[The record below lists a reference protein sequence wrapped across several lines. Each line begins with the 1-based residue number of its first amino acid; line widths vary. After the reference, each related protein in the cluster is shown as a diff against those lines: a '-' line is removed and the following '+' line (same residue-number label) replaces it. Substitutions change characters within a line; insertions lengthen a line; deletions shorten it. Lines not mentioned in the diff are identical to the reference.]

1 MKPFRV
7 HAAQTLADAR
17 HALMSADA
25 RGSAAI
31 IAGGADLLGEMKEGT
46 AAPSTLVDINRL
58 GLDEMD
64 VGADGAS
71 TTIGAAVTLARI
83 AESGEIARRYA
94 ALSQAAASV
103 ATPQI
108 RNAGTLGGNLCQ
120 RPRCWYYRSPL
131 FDCLKKGGD
140 ACFAVAGNNKY
151 HAILGADGCHIV
163 HPSDPAAALVALGAS
178 VRIYGADGARS
189 LPIEDFF
196 VSPSQN
202 MLSETALEDGEIL
215 VSVVLPPPSES
226 ARSVFIKAK
235 ERRAYDFALASAAA
249 HVETDADSGEV
260 ASARVVLGGV
270 APVPYIA
277 RAAGEALTGAKLDE
291 IDAAEIGRLAV
302 QDAKPMSGNGYK
314 VRLAANLTAR
324 AVANLAA
331 DFAAG
336 R

>member
-1 MKPFRV
+1 MKPFRIDS
-7 HAAQTLADAR
+7 ARTLADAR
-17 HALMSADA
+17 RALLDA
-25 RGSAAI
+25 SDGSATI
-31 IAGGADLLGEMKEGT
+31 IAGGADLLCEMKEGII
-46 AAPSTLVDINRL
+46 APALLVDIGNL
-58 GLDEMD
+58 GMD
-64 VGADGAS
+64 AMDIGADGA
-71 TTIGAAVTLARI
+71 TAIGSMVTLARI
-83 AESGEIARRYA
+83 AASGEMARRHA

-131 FDCLKKGGD
+131 FDCLKKGGS

-151 HAILGADGCHIV
+151 HAILGADACHIV
-163 HPSDPAAALVALGAS
+163 HPSDPATALAALGATA
-178 VRIYGADGARS
+178 RIYGADGVRS

-215 VSVVLPPPSES
+215 VGVDLPPTSERV
-226 ARSVFIKAK
+226 RSIFLKAK
-235 ERRAYDFALASAAA
+235 ERRAYDFALASAAVR
-249 HVETDADSGEV
+249 VELDADSDIV
-260 ASARVVLGGV
+260 TRARVVLGGV

-277 RAAGEALTGAKLDE
+277 RAASDALIGARMD
-291 IDAAEIGRLAV
+291 DRNPAEIGRLAV

-324 AVANLAA
+324 ALTNLAA
-331 DFAAG
+331 DFAA

>member
-1 MKPFRV
+1 MKPFRI
-7 HAAQTLADAR
+7 HTARTLHGAR
-17 HALMSADA
+17 HTLLNAD
-25 RGSAAI
+25 GGAAA
-31 IAGGADLLGEMKEGT
+31 IAGGADLLGEMKEGI
-46 AAPSTLVDINRL
+46 AAPATLVDISKL
-58 GLDEMD
+58 GLDEMS
-64 VGADGAS
+64 VGADGAAS
-71 TTIGAAVTLARI
+71 IGGMVTLARI
-83 AESGEIARRYA
+83 AANDEIARRYA

-140 ACFAVAGNNKY
+140 TCFAVAGGNKY

-163 HPSDPAAALVALGAS
+163 HPSDPAVALVALGAS
-178 VRIYGADGARS
+178 ARIYGADGVRS
-189 LPIEDFF
+189 LPIADFF

-215 VSVVLPPPSES
+215 VGVDLPPSAES
-226 ARSVFIKAK
+226 ARSVFLKAK
-235 ERRAYDFALASAAA
+235 ERRAYDFALASAA
-249 HVETDADSGEV
+249 VYIETDADSG
-260 ASARVVLGGV
+260 AAARARIVLGGV
-270 APVPYIA
+270 APVPYMA
-277 RAAGEALTGAKLDE
+277 RAASEALIGAKPDE

-314 VRLAANLTAR
+314 VRLAARLTAR

>member
-1 MKPFRV
+1 MKPFRI
-7 HAAQTLADAR
+7 HTARTLRGAR
-17 HALMSADA
+17 HTLLNAD
-25 RGSAAI
+25 GGAAA
-31 IAGGADLLGEMKEGT
+31 IAGGADLLGEMKEGI
-46 AAPSTLVDINRL
+46 AAPATLVDISKL

-64 VGADGAS
+64 VGADGAAAS
-71 TTIGAAVTLARI
+71 IGGMVTLARI
-83 AESGEIARRYA
+83 AANDEIARRYA

-140 ACFAVAGNNKY
+140 ACFAVAGGNKY
-151 HAILGADGCHIV
+151 HAILGADACHIV

-178 VRIYGADGARS
+178 ARIYGADGVRS
-189 LPIEDFF
+189 LPIADFF

-202 MLSETALEDGEIL
+202 MLSETALEEGEIL
-215 VSVVLPPPSES
+215 VGVDLPPSSES
-226 ARSVFIKAK
+226 ARSVFLKAK
-235 ERRAYDFALASAAA
+235 ERRAYDFALASAA
-249 HVETDADSGEV
+249 VYIETDADSGAA
-260 ASARVVLGGV
+260 ASARIVLGGV
-270 APVPYIA
+270 APVPYTA
-277 RAAGEALTGAKLDE
+277 RAASEALIGAKPDE
-291 IDAAEIGRLAV
+291 IDAAAIGRLAV

-314 VRLAANLTAR
+314 VRLAARLTAR

>member
-7 HAAQTLADAR
+7 HAARTLADAR
-17 HALMSADA
+17 HALLNAAD
-25 RGSAAI
+25 GSAAI

-46 AAPSTLVDINRL
+46 AAPSLLVDINRL

-83 AESGEIARRYA
+83 AASDEIARRYA

-131 FDCLKKGGD
+131 FDCLKKGGG
-140 ACFAVAGNNKY
+140 ACFAVEGNNKY

-163 HPSDPAAALVALGAS
+163 HPSDPAVALAALGAS
-178 VRIYGADGARS
+178 VRIYGADGVRS

-215 VSVVLPPPSES
+215 VSVVLPPSSES
-226 ARSVFIKAK
+226 ARGVFLKAK

-249 HVETDADSGEV
+249 HMETDADSGAV
-260 ASARVVLGGV
+260 ASARIVLGGV

-277 RAAGEALTGAKLDE
+277 RAAGEALIGAKLDE
-291 IDAAEIGRLAV
+291 TDAAEIGRLAV

-324 AVANLAA
+324 AVKNLAA

>member
-1 MKPFRV
+1 MKPFRI
-7 HAAQTLADAR
+7 HTARTLDGARRALLNADE
-17 HALMSADA
+17 
-25 RGSAAI
+25 RGAAI
-31 IAGGADLLGEMKEGT
+31 IAGGADLLGEMKEGI
-46 AAPSTLVDINRL
+46 AAPSTLVDINTL
-58 GLDEMD
+58 GLDAMD

-83 AESGEIARRYA
+83 AESGEIARRHP

-120 RPRCWYYRSPL
+120 RPRCWYYRNPL

-140 ACFAVAGNNKY
+140 ACFAVAGGNKY

-163 HPSDPAAALVALGAS
+163 HPSDPAVALAALGAS
-178 VRIYGADGARS
+178 VRIYGADDAVRS
-189 LPIEDFF
+189 LPIADFF

-215 VSVVLPPPSES
+215 VSVVLPPLSES
-226 ARSVFIKAK
+226 ARSVFLKAK
-235 ERRAYDFALASAAA
+235 ERRAYDFALASVAAR
-249 HVETDADSGEV
+249 VETDADSGAV
-260 ASARVVLGGV
+260 ANARIVLGGV

-277 RAAGEALTGAKLDE
+277 RAASDALLGAKLDA

-302 QDAKPMSGNGYK
+302 QDAKPMSDNGYK
-314 VRLAANLTAR
+314 ARLAANLTAR
-324 AVANLAA
+324 AVKNLAA